1 MDVSVI
7 SQGRRIET
15 STMSN
20 NLSNQ
25 EVVNVSNTS
34 GDSSIHPIEKNQN
47 IGREMKQ
54 GQKNFSEDDVKKA
67 VDKLNKFLQG
77 EMTHVV
83 YERHDTFKNE
93 FVIKIV
99 NNETKEVI
107 KEIPPKKILDMVAE
121 MCKLAGI
128 IVDKKA

>member
-7 SQGRRIET
+7 SQGRRMET
-15 STMSN
+15 STISN
-20 NLSNQ
+20 SLSNQ
-25 EVVNVSNTS
+25 EVIDVSNTS
-34 GDSSIHPIEKNQN
+34 GDSSIQPIERNQN
-47 IGREMKQ
+47 IGREMQ
-54 GQKNFSEDDVKKA
+54 HDQKNFSENEVKKA

-77 EMTHVV
+77 EETHVV
-83 YERHDTFKNE
+83 YERHEMFKNE

-121 MCKLAGI
+121 MCRLAGVI
-128 IVDKKA
+128 FDKKA